1 MATVFRKT
9 YTKSLPDGAELF
21 TRKGQ
26 RFARWKDSKGKTRTA
41 KVTVPDK
48 GKHAGMPR
56 IVMEAGTF
64 TAKYRDGSRV
74 VREVPTG
81 CRGEQAARQV
91 LADLARRAEHVK
103 AGILTPVQD
112 SMSNHQN
119 APLTEHVDAYEAHL
133 RAKGVTKGRI
143 KTNRQRFMAVAA
155 DCEFNRLVDT
165 NGDDLE
171 QWLVG
176 KTEAGMSAGSRNGYR
191 EACVGFGNWCVRTH
205 RLAVS
210 PFANVPK
217 ADAKADC
224 RRKRRALTEAE
235 LVKLLDVARRRPLL
249 EAMTIRRGKNKGKP
263 LADVKPETRERLE
276 RLGRERALIYKTL
289 VLTGLRRNELASITM
304 GQLELDGPYPHL
316 VLHAADEKN
325 REGSMIPLRA
335 DLVEDIRCWVD
346 EMHLAM
352 LREGV
357 SRGEEPPEVVPPDTP
372 LFIVPKALVRIL
384 DRDLKMAGISK
395 CDDRGR
401 TVDIH
406 AMRHTFGTLLSKGN
420 VAPRTA
426 QAAMRH
432 SSIDLTM
439 NVYTDPRL
447 LDVAGALDA
456 LPDLPLD
463 GAPEA
468 ERQRATG
475 TCYDRPLAPVL
486 APTLVQANTL
496 RSTAD
501 KTGIGGTRHDD
512 RAGASASTVAVKR
525 REPLSLADNGSPRSG
540 RLDLNQRP
548 LRPERSGSPI

>member
-1 MATVFRKT
+1 MATVFKKT
-9 YTKSLPDGAELF
+9 FTKPLPDSAELF
-21 TRKGQ
+21 TRGGMKM
-26 RFARWKDSKGKTRTA
+26 ARWKDGKGRTRTA
-41 KVTVPDK
+41 KVTIPDS
-48 GKHAGMPR
+48 GKHAGVPR
-56 IVMEAGTF
+56 VVLEAGTY
-64 TAKYRDGSRV
+64 TAKYRDGQGV
-74 VREVPTG
+74 VREAATG
-81 CRGEQAARQV
+81 CRSEQAARQV
-91 LADLARRAEHVK
+91 AADLARRAEHVK

-119 APLTEHVDAYEAHL
+119 TPLAKHVGAYEAHL

-143 KTNRQRFMAVAA
+143 KTNRQRFMAVAK
-155 DCEFNRLVDT
+155 DCEFNRLVDL

-276 RLGRERALIYKTL
+276 RLGHERALIYKVL
-289 VLTGLRRNELASITM
+289 VLTGLRRNELASITI

-325 REGSMIPLRA
+325 REGSTIPLRA
-335 DLVEDIRCWVD
+335 DLVEDIGGWLEDKR
-346 EMHLAM
+346 LTM
-352 LREGV
+352 LREAV
-357 SRGEEPPEVVPPDTP
+357 RRGEAPTEIMPPDAQ
-372 LFIVPKALVRIL
+372 LFTVPAGLVRIL
-384 DRDLKMAGISK
+384 DRDLRMAGIPK
-395 CDDRGR
+395 RDDRGR
-401 TVDIH
+401 TVDVH
-406 AMRHTFGTLLSKGN
+406 AMRHTFGTLLSTGN

-468 ERQRATG
+468 
-475 TCYDRPLAPVL
+475 
-486 APTLVQANTL
+486 
-496 RSTAD
+496 
-501 KTGIGGTRHDD
+501 
-512 RAGASASTVAVKR
+512 
-525 REPLSLADNGSPRSG
+525 
-540 RLDLNQRP
+540 
-548 LRPERSGSPI
+548 